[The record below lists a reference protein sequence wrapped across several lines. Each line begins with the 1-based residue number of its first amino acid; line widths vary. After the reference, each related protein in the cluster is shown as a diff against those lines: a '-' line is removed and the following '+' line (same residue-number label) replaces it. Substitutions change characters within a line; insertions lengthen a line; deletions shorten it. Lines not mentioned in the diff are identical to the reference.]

1 MKSIGMLSVVALLV
15 SGLSSY
21 GQGQERESEVPGDH
35 FSLEG
40 ALELFKK
47 SESPEEFEKL
57 LNSPDSKVNNLDLN
71 GDGYIDYIRVFDKY
85 EGNVHAFII
94 QAVVSET
101 ENQDI
106 AVIELEK
113 LTNGKAVLQI
123 IGDEDIYGV
132 ETIIEP
138 TREVRTYAGT
148 TSRPTVVNVWAWP
161 SVQHIYGPYYSGW
174 SSPWG
179 YYRRPIWY
187 HTWRP
192 IAYYHY
198 YPLWRPYHSYYA
210 PCYTRRIDYA
220 HHIYSPYR
228 TRSVF
233 VHNRHHDQVERYR
246 SVRHDD
252 DRNGRTRNSE
262 RRSYANNDR
271 SSIDKEHQRGRGDS
285 NFNRRSSAQGEAL
298 NSPNR
303 PTSRVRSEPAGIHRN
318 SSEMK
323 RDHLPNRRSGTVNNN
338 GEIRQQVTSPSANRS
353 RSLESPNVQ
362 PRLTTRERSVPADIQ
377 RNSSEM
383 KRDDFPNRR
392 SGTINNDREIRPQVV
407 RPSTVDRNRSNEN
420 PNVQPRITTRE
431 RSTPTQ
437 IQRNSPEM
445 KRDDFPNRRSGTVNN
460 DREIRQQVVRPST
473 VDRNRSIERPNVQQR
488 PANAARSNENKRGRH

>member
-1 MKSIGMLSVVALLV
+1 MKSFGMLSVVAMLV
-15 SGLSSY
+15 SGCIISY
-21 GQGQERESEVPGDH
+21 GQEIEPEVPGNN

-40 ALELFKK
+40 ALELFKR

-57 LNSPDSKVNNLDLN
+57 LNSADSKVNNLDLN

-101 ENQDI
+101 QNQDV

-113 LTNGKAVLQI
+113 LANGKAVLQI
-123 IGDEDIYGV
+123 IGDEDIYGI

-138 TREVRTYAGT
+138 SRQVRTYAGT
-148 TSRPTVVNVWAWP
+148 TSSHTVVNVWAWP
-161 SVQHIYGPYYSGW
+161 SVQYIYGPYYDGW

-179 YYRRPIWY
+179 YYHRPVWY

-198 YPLWRPYHSYYA
+198 DPIWRPYRSYYA
-210 PCYTRRIDYA
+210 TCYTRRIEYA

-228 TRSVF
+228 TTSVF
-233 VHNRHHDQVERYR
+233 VRNRHHDQVERYR
-246 SVRHDD
+246 SARHDD
-252 DRNGRTRNSE
+252 DRNGRSRDNE
-262 RRSYANNDR
+262 RRSYGNIDR
-271 SSIDKEHQRGRGDS
+271 SSNGNERQRRREDS
-285 NFNRRSSAQGEAL
+285 DFNRRSGQREAFT
-298 NSPNR
+298 SPR
-303 PTSRVRSEPAGIHRN
+303 STSREQNQPADMQRN
-318 SSEMK
+318 SSGK
-323 RDHLPNRRSGTVNNN
+323 REDFLNRRSGTVDNN
-338 GEIRQQVTSPSANRS
+338 GEIRQQVTRPTANRN
-353 RSLESPNVQ
+353 RSSESPNVQ
-362 PRLTTRERSVPADIQ
+362 QRSITRERSVPADIQ
-377 RNSSEM
+377 RNSSEL
-383 KRDDFPNRR
+383 KRDNLSNRR
-392 SGTINNDREIRPQVV
+392 SGTVNNDREIRQQVV
-407 RPSTVDRNRSNEN
+407 RPS
-420 PNVQPRITTRE
+420 NVQPRITTRE